1 MNSSIK
7 HHKLVYELAGSCEM
21 HDLIV
26 YEHEY
31 SYMAF
36 GSWMIIIGKSKHRTK
51 FSWDGKESYLDISMS
66 EFQNSNSMPDWKP
79 VFPNVGGTEK
89 TEAEVFAFVMEV
101 LEKQYEM
108 KKL

>member
-1 MNSSIK
+1 MNSSIE
-7 HHKLVYELAGSCEM
+7 HFQLVYELAESCEM

-31 SYMAF
+31 SYMHF
-36 GSWMIIIGKSKHRTK
+36 GSWVIIIGNSKHRTK
-51 FSWDGKESYLDISMS
+51 FSWDGKESYLGISMS
-66 EFQNSNSMPDWKP
+66 KFQNSNSMPDWKP
-79 VFPNVGGTEK
+79 VFPSLGGTKK

>member
-1 MNSSIK
+1 MNSSIE
-7 HHKLVYELAGSCEM
+7 HLKLVYELAGSCEM

-31 SYMAF
+31 SYMVF

-66 EFQNSNSMPDWKP
+66 DFQNSNSMPDWKP
-79 VFPNVGGTEK
+79 VFPNVGGTKK

>member
-1 MNSSIK
+1 MNSSIE
-7 HHKLVYELAGSCEM
+7 HLKLVYELAGYCEM

-31 SYMAF
+31 SYMHF

-79 VFPNVGGTEK
+79 VFPNVGGTKK